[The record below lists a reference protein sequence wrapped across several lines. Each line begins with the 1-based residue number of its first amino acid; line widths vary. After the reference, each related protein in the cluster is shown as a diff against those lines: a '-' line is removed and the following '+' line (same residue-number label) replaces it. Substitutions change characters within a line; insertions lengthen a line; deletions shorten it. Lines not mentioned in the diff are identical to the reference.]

1 MDNQQGMPQAPK
13 TVKPEDGVK
22 TEAVNNLQEQMLLDI
37 QQLEFTAIELNL
49 YLDTHPDD
57 QQALNLYNSI
67 VPQLR
72 KCIESYEQRF
82 GPLFH
87 YGMSTSKY
95 PWQWIKSPWPWDL

>member
-1 MDNQQGMPQAPK
+1 
-13 TVKPEDGVK
+13 
-22 TEAVNNLQEQMLLDI
+22 MLLEI

-57 QQALNLYNSI
+57 QQALNLYNSV

-72 KCIESYEQRF
+72 QCIEAYEQRF

-87 YGMSTSKY
+87 FGMSTSRQ
-95 PWQWIKSPWPWDL
+95 PWQWICSPWPWDL